1 MTQYLTAIL
10 PVIFGWLPGYQVGYQ
25 GTKAQSPRLF
35 RSPQVPRANRY
46 IMYADTFCPKSVNL
60 AKAGNILYAQKN
72 KLSSLLHVLFCFL
85 SHWSFGAYIFMG
97 VVGDGGRGTPMA
109 TGQGWQNYIFWSHLR
124 DSRQNNNN
132 NNFCHQL
139 KVSFRAAC

>member
-35 RSPQVPRANRY
+35 RSPQVPRANRCV
-46 IMYADTFCPKSVNL
+46 MYADTFCPKSVNL

-85 SHWSFGAYIFMG
+85 SHWSFGVYLWGWWGMG
-97 VVGDGGRGTPMA
+97 VGVLLWQRDRDGKTRYFGLTWGIN
-109 TGQGWQNYIFWSHLR
+109 TG
-124 DSRQNNNN
+124 
-132 NNFCHQL
+132 HQ
-139 KVSFRAAC
+139 